1 MKKLNKKGFTLI
13 ELLAVIVILAIILV
27 IAIPAIT
34 NQVATARQQ
43 GLDASARGVYKSL
56 EATVN
61 MFSLGLGTDL
71 TASAAFAQNCPT
83 TAWSAANQSANATCT
98 YTYTAG
104 TLSTLQVRMVANAT
118 GKFKGAT
125 TVTYTGN

>member
-1 MKKLNKKGFTLI
+1 MKNNKGFTLI

-61 MFSLGLGTDL
+61 MYSLGLGTDL
-71 TASAAFAQNCPT
+71 AVGTLGTTACPT
-83 TAWSAANQSANATCT
+83 TAWSAANQSAQATCT
-98 YTYTAG
+98 YAYTVG
-104 TLSTLQVRMVANAT
+104 GNLSSLQVRMVANAT

-125 TVTYTGN
+125 TVDYTGN